1 MEIIGTGLSG
11 LIGSRLVELIPDTN
25 FTDVSLDSGFDILK
39 PETIEQLFKDSPA
52 QVVVHLAGFTD
63 VNAAWNQKGDKSGL
77 CYQLNVVGT
86 QNIVD
91 LCLKYGKHLVH
102 ISTDYVFDGAKSTPY
117 VETDQTNPLDWYA
130 ETKLLAEKI
139 VPPEFTIIRT
149 ASPYRSKYDS
159 KVDLVR
165 KMISKLSQGQTC
177 NLFSDQVSTPTFID
191 DLALGLAKVFA
202 SPKSGTYHLVGS
214 SSQSV
219 YQMGLLVAKT
229 FGYDPNLVQASSL
242 TDYLKT
248 PNARPYPPHLEIS
261 NQKFITDFG
270 YTPKTLT
277 EGLTELKL
285 QLSLLLSPQS

>member
-25 FTDVSLDSGFDILK
+25 FTDISLDSGLDILK
-39 PETIEQLFKDSPA
+39 PETLEQLFQDSPA
-52 QVVVHLAGFTD
+52 KIVVHFAGFTD
-63 VNAAWNQKGDKSGL
+63 LNAAWNQKGDKSGL

-86 QNIVD
+86 QNIVN
-91 LCLKYGKHLVH
+91 LCQKYGKHLVH
-102 ISTDYVFDGAKSTPY
+102 ISTDYVFDGAKSTAY

-130 ETKLLAEKI
+130 ETKLLAENI
-139 VPPEFTIIRT
+139 IPPEFTVVRT
-149 ASPYRSKYDS
+149 ASPYRAKYDP

-177 NLFSDQVSTPTFID
+177 SLFSDQVSTPTFID

-202 SPKSGTYHLVGS
+202 APKPGIYHLVGS
-214 SSQSV
+214 SSQSI
-219 YQMGLLVAKT
+219 YQMGLLIAKI
-229 FGYDPNLVQASSL
+229 FGFDPNLVQASSL
-242 TDYLKT
+242 ADYLKT

-285 QLSLLLSPQS
+285 QLSLLPSPQN